1 MVVPAAAPR
10 PAHHSLGPTHAQA
23 AAHPVTVAAGGSS
36 APGMPHG
43 SPECLG
49 AHEPK
54 VLRGGWGVRQRGR
67 AGVLPWTVLL
77 QGVSQPLLGVG
88 RADCMKWS
96 AAIVPVQ
103 RRAARAAPPSCAT
116 TKNGNLITTVQK
128 VQERLGPVRFKIATT
143 MESKR
148 RCVRAVFLVATALAS
163 ASAGFPGSSATATAT
178 VPALVDLVEY
188 RCDAQ
193 VGLKLPLPVCN
204 QSIAPLTQCELT
216 GGEVV
221 RLPGINNISRP
232 FCRIT
237 PALGARKVP
246 LVLFFHCAFGSADG
260 VINDTNLVDFAR
272 NWSWPGGTSEGFVL
286 AAPSGACLS
295 WPRTGSNDGYHWD
308 FYHRDLGS
316 SSTNPDVALA
326 DAIIDA
332 EVQRGTVDPSR
343 IFVMGWSNGGF
354 FGQMYAVARNAKRGA
369 ATPGGN
375 FVAAASVYTAADP
388 FNNDTFLDQGSRSE
402 RYLQI
407 KAHLRFKSV

>member
-1 MVVPAAAPR
+1 
-10 PAHHSLGPTHAQA
+10 
-23 AAHPVTVAAGGSS
+23 
-36 APGMPHG
+36 
-43 SPECLG
+43 
-49 AHEPK
+49 
-54 VLRGGWGVRQRGR
+54 
-67 AGVLPWTVLL
+67 
-77 QGVSQPLLGVG
+77 
-88 RADCMKWS
+88 
-96 AAIVPVQ
+96 
-103 RRAARAAPPSCAT
+103 
-116 TKNGNLITTVQK
+116 
-128 VQERLGPVRFKIATT
+128 

-246 LVLFFHCAFGSADG
+246 LVLFFHGAFGSADG
-260 VINDTNLVDFAR
+260 VIKETNLVDFAR

-354 FGQMYAVARNAKRGA
+354 FGQMYAVARSAKRGA

-388 FNNDTFLDQGSRSE
+388 FNNLNVNTTPSCQLAPYPDARGARLMITSNDCDLIACDGQQAAELQSKNPSLGFTAPGFDVLQWVGNATALINAPVRWDLLNHRNQSALSSGCLHGWKCSPLLAVLAHSRWPQDRTENMLNFLANAPRRQR
-402 RYLQI
+402 R
-407 KAHLRFKSV
+407 AHAADVQRDLRAA